1 MSCGMFSLYGEV
13 VFIHSKH
20 VNKIV
25 SCTLILVV
33 TYGLL
38 KDYLRGV
45 ICSVNPEFAKNECT
59 RSKMFS
65 SLPEFSTGTVAL

>member
-1 MSCGMFSLYGEV
+1 MCRGMFSLYGEV

-33 TYGLL
+33 IYGLL
-38 KDYLRGV
+38 KDYLRRV
-45 ICSVNPEFAKNECT
+45 ICSVNPELAKMSVLGVKCFPPYL
-59 RSKMFS
+59 R
-65 SLPEFSTGTVAL
+65 